1 MNSVSVRALLIR
13 GMLAGL
19 LAGAL
24 ALAVAYFLGESRVDA
39 AIALEEAQAHTHAHE
54 HGEELVT
61 RTMQAT
67 GGLATGVLVFGVAV
81 GGIAALVF
89 CYALG
94 RIGSFG
100 PRATAAL
107 VAGGALLTVYVVPFL
122 KYPANPPAVGNPDT
136 LDQRTGLFFL
146 MVALSVLLA
155 VAAVIVGKRL
165 APRLGNWNA
174 TITAGGAYVL
184 LIGLA
189 YAFLPSFNEV
199 GTDFPASLLWEFRL
213 ATLAVQAT
221 LWVGFGL
228 VFGYLTERLLVP
240 RQSTG
245 GAVAADRAAARSA
258 SAVS

>member
-1 MNSVSVRALLIR
+1 MNSISVRALLVR

-19 LAGAL
+19 VAGAL

-39 AIALEEAQAHTHAHE
+39 AIALEEAHSHSHD
-54 HGEELVT
+54 HGGGEDLVS
-61 RTMQAT
+61 RGMQAT

-94 RIGSFG
+94 RLGRFG

-107 VAGGALLTVYVVPFL
+107 IAGAALLTVYIVPFL

-136 LDQRTGLFFL
+136 IGRRTALFFL

-155 VAAVIVGKRL
+155 VAAVILGRRL

-174 TITAGGAYVL
+174 SIAAAAGYVL
-184 LIGLA
+184 VIGLA

-199 GTDFPASLLWEFRL
+199 GKDFPASLLWEFRL
-213 ATLAVQAT
+213 ATLAVQVT
-221 LWVGFGL
+221 LWTTFGL
-228 VFGYLTERLLVP
+228 VFGYLTERLLEP
-240 RQSTG
+240 GSDAATATDGRTKRP
-245 GAVAADRAAARSA
+245 ATVAG
-258 SAVS
+258 

>member
-1 MNSVSVRALLIR
+1 MNSISVRALLVR

-19 LAGAL
+19 VAGAL
-24 ALAVAYFLGESRVDA
+24 ALVVAYFLGESRVDA
-39 AIALEEAQAHTHAHE
+39 AIALEEAHSHSHD
-54 HGEELVT
+54 HGGGEELVS
-61 RTMQAT
+61 RGMQAT

-94 RIGSFG
+94 RLGRFG

-107 VAGGALLTVYVVPFL
+107 IAGAALLTVYLVPFL

-136 LDQRTGLFFL
+136 IGRRTALFFL

-155 VAAVIVGKRL
+155 VAAVILGRRL

-174 TITAGGAYVL
+174 TIAAAAGYVL
-184 LIGLA
+184 VTGLA
-189 YAFLPSFNEV
+189 YAFLPSFDEV
-199 GTDFPASLLWEFRL
+199 GKDFPASLLWEFRL
-213 ATLAVQAT
+213 ATLAVQVT
-221 LWVGFGL
+221 LWTTFGL

-240 RQSTG
+240 RPDT
-245 GAVAADRAAARSA
+245 VTAADGKTNRPATVAG
-258 SAVS
+258 

>member
-136 LDQRTGLFFL
+136 IGQRTGLFFL

-155 VAAVIVGKRL
+155 VAAVITGKRL
-165 APRLGNWNA
+165 APQLGNWNT
-174 TITAGGAYVL
+174 TITVGGAYVL
-184 LIGLA
+184 LVGLA
-189 YAFLPSFNEV
+189 YVFLPSFNEV
-199 GTDFPASLLWEFRL
+199 GADFPASLLWEFRL

-221 LWVGFGL
+221 LWVSFGL

-240 RQSTG
+240 RPSAG
-245 GAVAADRAAARSA
+245 GEVAADRVAARSA
-258 SAVS
+258 GAMS

>member
-1 MNSVSVRALLIR
+1 MNSISVRALLVR

-19 LAGAL
+19 VAGAL
-24 ALAVAYFLGESRVDA
+24 ALLVAYFLGESRVDA
-39 AIALEEAQAHTHAHE
+39 AIALEEAHAHD
-54 HGEELVT
+54 HGGGEELVS
-61 RTMQAT
+61 RTMQSTA
-67 GGLATGVLVFGVAV
+67 GLATGVLVFGVAV

-94 RIGSFG
+94 RMGRFG

-107 VAGGALLTVYVVPFL
+107 IAGAALLAVYVVPFL

-136 LDQRTGLFFL
+136 IGQRTGLFFL

-155 VAAVIVGKRL
+155 VAAVITGKRL

-174 TITAGGAYVL
+174 AIAAAAGYVL

-199 GTDFPASLLWEFRL
+199 GKDFPATLLWQFRL
-213 ATLAVQAT
+213 ATLAVQVT
-221 LWVGFGL
+221 LWTTFGL
-228 VFGYLTERLLVP
+228 LFGYLTERLLVP
-240 RQSTG
+240 RTE
-245 GAVAADRAAARSA
+245 AVTAGNGTANRAAA
-258 SAVS
+258 VTG

>member
-1 MNSVSVRALLIR
+1 MNSISVRALLVR

-19 LAGAL
+19 VAGAL
-24 ALAVAYFLGESRVDA
+24 ALLVAYFLGESRVDA
-39 AIALEEAQAHTHAHE
+39 AIALEEAHSHSHS
-54 HGEELVT
+54 HDHGGGEELVS
-61 RTMQAT
+61 RGMQAT

-94 RIGSFG
+94 RMGRFG

-107 VAGGALLTVYVVPFL
+107 IAGAALLTVYIVPFL
-122 KYPANPPAVGNPDT
+122 KYPANPPAVGDPDT
-136 LDQRTGLFFL
+136 IGQRTALFFL

-155 VAAVIVGKRL
+155 VAAVILGRRL

-174 TITAGGAYVL
+174 TIAAAAVYVL
-184 LIGLA
+184 VTGLA

-199 GTDFPASLLWEFRL
+199 GKDFPASLLWEFRL
-213 ATLAVQAT
+213 ATLAVQVT
-221 LWVGFGL
+221 LWTTFGL

-240 RQSTG
+240 GPDAVTATG
-245 GAVAADRAAARSA
+245 GKANRPATVAG
-258 SAVS
+258 

>member
-1 MNSVSVRALLIR
+1 MNSISVRALLVR

-19 LAGAL
+19 VAGAF

-39 AIALEEAQAHTHAHE
+39 AIALEEAHSHSHD
-54 HGEELVT
+54 HGGGEELVS
-61 RTMQAT
+61 RGMQAT
-67 GGLATGVLVFGVAV
+67 GGLATGVLVFGIAV

-94 RIGSFG
+94 RLGRFG

-107 VAGGALLTVYVVPFL
+107 IAGAALLTVYIVPFL

-136 LDQRTGLFFL
+136 IGRRTALFFL
-146 MVALSVLLA
+146 MVALSILLA
-155 VAAVIVGKRL
+155 VAAVILGRRL

-174 TITAGGAYVL
+174 TIAAAAGYVL
-184 LIGLA
+184 VIGLA

-199 GTDFPASLLWEFRL
+199 GKDFPASLLWEFRL
-213 ATLAVQAT
+213 ATLAVQVT
-221 LWVGFGL
+221 LWTTFGL

-240 RQSTG
+240 GPR
-245 GAVAADRAAARSA
+245 AVTAEDGKANRPAPVAG
-258 SAVS
+258 

>member
-1 MNSVSVRALLIR
+1 MNSISVRALLVR

-19 LAGAL
+19 AAGAL
-24 ALAVAYFLGESRVDA
+24 ALLVAYFLGESRVDA
-39 AIALEEAQAHTHAHE
+39 AIALEEAHSHTHDHGG
-54 HGEELVT
+54 GEELVS
-61 RTMQAT
+61 RTMQSTA
-67 GGLATGVLVFGVAV
+67 GLATGVLVFGVAV

-94 RIGSFG
+94 RMGRFG

-107 VAGGALLTVYVVPFL
+107 IAGAALLTVYVVPFL

-136 LDQRTGLFFL
+136 IGKRTTLFFL

-155 VAAVIVGKRL
+155 VAAVILGKRL

-174 TITAGGAYVL
+174 TIAAAAGYVL
-184 LIGLA
+184 VIGLA

-199 GTDFPASLLWEFRL
+199 GKDFPASLLWEFRL
-213 ATLAVQAT
+213 ATLAVQVT
-221 LWVGFGL
+221 LWTTFGL

-240 RQSTG
+240 RPQ
-245 GAVAADRAAARSA
+245 AVTAENGKANRPATVAG
-258 SAVS
+258 